1 MTESSLS
8 RIIPQEENVTL
19 VRYDAA
25 RRALQIASTVDD
37 VKEIIDQGV
46 MLTAYAKQSND
57 SEMEQWVAEIKIR
70 ARRKLGEIS
79 KKLDSSQGNRADIEL
94 LPTTGKKSK
103 KDVLAASGVS
113 TSVANRCEILA
124 DIPEEK
130 FEEAIATAK
139 EDHKPITSASIEKA
153 TSKKIVKDEAD
164 ALKEITPEPEF
175 NGEYDVV
182 VIDPPWPMEKIQR
195 DVSPNQHGFDYPTM
209 DESEL
214 SGLELPFGE
223 NCHVFM
229 WTTHK
234 FLPMALRLF
243 ENWEVRYVLAMVW
256 HKPGGFQPIGLP
268 QYNCEFCIYGRI
280 GTPKFVDTKAFNACF
295 NAPRGE
301 HSEKPEEFYDVIRRV
316 TDGKRIDIFNRREI
330 NGFDVWGNES

>member
-1 MTESSLS
+1 MGEL
-8 RIIPQEENVTL
+8 IK
-19 VRYDAA
+19 YDAA
-25 RRALQIASTVDD
+25 RHALQVAATIDD
-37 VKEIIDQGV
+37 VKEIVDQAA
-46 MLTAYAKQSND
+46 MLTIYAKQSND

-79 KKLDSSQGNRADIEL
+79 QEL
-94 LPTTGKKSK
+94 EKAKNETALPSGGKSK
-103 KDVLAASGVS
+103 KDVLADAGVS

-130 FEEAIATAK
+130 FEDEIAKAK
-139 EDHKPITSASIEKA
+139 EKHKPITSASIEKA
-153 TSKKIVKDEAD
+153 TSKKIADDEAE
-164 ALKEITPEPEF
+164 ALKAITPEPEF
-175 NGEYDVV
+175 TGKYDVV

-195 DVSPNQHGFDYPTM
+195 DVRPNQHGFDYPTM
-209 DESEL
+209 DEDEL
-214 SGLELPFGE
+214 ADLELPFGDD
-223 NCHVFM
+223 CHVFM

-243 ENWEVRYVLAMVW
+243 EDWGVRYVMTMVW

-268 QYNCEFCIYGRI
+268 QYNCEFALYGRV

-295 NAPRGE
+295 NAPRGD

-330 NGFDVWGNES
+330 DGFDVWGNES